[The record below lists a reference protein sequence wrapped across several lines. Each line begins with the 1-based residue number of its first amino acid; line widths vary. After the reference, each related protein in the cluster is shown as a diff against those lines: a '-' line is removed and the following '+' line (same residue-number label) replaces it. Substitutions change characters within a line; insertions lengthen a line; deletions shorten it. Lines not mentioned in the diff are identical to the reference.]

1 MRKVK
6 FVIDDD
12 CYFRQEF
19 KKENPKLT
27 EKQINNILSNATPFR
42 AILTLY
48 GNNKYPDKYHL
59 TDDDGNKININD
71 LNGYQK
77 GIIISDCHAYFEG
90 RTSFNGGNKPCG
102 VIKIVVER

>member
-48 GNNKYPDKYHL
+48 GNNKYFP
-59 TDDDGNKININD
+59 
-71 LNGYQK
+71 
-77 GIIISDCHAYFEG
+77 
-90 RTSFNGGNKPCG
+90 
-102 VIKIVVER
+102 